1 MVPRTYVAITGHVKK
16 AGRYVLQENMTL
28 YDLIFKAG
36 GFIDEEFKKQAL
48 LNRADLLR
56 LNDDDIT
63 RSIKSFNLG
72 EPLESPKSGA
82 DIKLQANDIIR
93 IYKKDIFINN
103 KTISIQ
109 GVVRSPGNYILKKGM
124 SLKDLILEAG
134 GLNEDIYR
142 YRVEV
147 ARIDPLND
155 NLEKYAELVSFN
167 MDEKFSISSV
177 TSSQI
182 QK

>member
-1 MVPRTYVAITGHVKK
+1 
-16 AGRYVLQENMTL
+16 
-28 YDLIFKAG
+28 
-36 GFIDEEFKKQAL
+36 
-48 LNRADLLR
+48 
-56 LNDDDIT
+56 
-63 RSIKSFNLG
+63 
-72 EPLESPKSGA
+72 
-82 DIKLQANDIIR
+82 
-93 IYKKDIFINN
+93 
-103 KTISIQ
+103 
-109 GVVRSPGNYILKKGM
+109 M

-177 TSSQI
+177 TSSANSKNEQVSISNTFNLKPYDLITVRPDPYFSNQRQVTISGAVLYPGQYTILSSSDKITDII
-182 QK
+182 QRAGGLRSNAYSFASSFSRNGKRVKINLEKVIKSLLQN